1 VKTGRWLLALGAVLL
16 GLYSITG
23 IVMAGSLQG
32 TGYRIAVKIYLVLLA
47 ASTVLA
53 VCALRW
59 GRSERQGSRPA
70 I

>member
-1 VKTGRWLLALGAVLL
+1 MRKGRWLLALGAVLL

-47 ASTVLA
+47 ASTGIA

-59 GRSERQGSRPA
+59 GRSERKVSRPA